1 MSIISQYEINRKVR
15 RAYQTAIASAL
26 LFGGLPII
34 DYFRSGFNSWM
45 WLPILYALTTLI
57 SAYGIY
63 QKKIIAGLYL
73 CFTMPFYFIFFVKKS
88 FTLAI
93 IIALYLCI
101 DGVYA
106 IFKYHQQNSNL

>member
-1 MSIISQYEINRKVR
+1 MDVASNIVCTNNSNLCLRYLSKKNNSRTVFVL
-15 RAYQTAIASAL
+15 YDAI
-26 LFGGLPII
+26 F
-34 DYFRSGFNSWM
+34 
-45 WLPILYALTTLI
+45 
-57 SAYGIY
+57 
-63 QKKIIAGLYL
+63 
-73 CFTMPFYFIFFVKKS
+73 FIFFVKKS